1 MNILKNPF
9 SKIKHL
15 EILRTSSV
23 LKFCTD
29 KEFEILISYAN
40 DLIYHH
46 FFCTFYLTGMGNV
59 KH

>member
-15 EILRTSSV
+15 EILRTNSV

-29 KEFEILISYAN
+29 KEFEIWISYAN

-46 FFCTFYLTGMGNV
+46 FFVPFI
-59 KH
+59 